1 MLSMNNEMSASMFEA
16 KKTNDYDEV
25 IFCIKV
31 FILLFKFFYS
41 YLVNPSR
48 LKYDIRRF
56 HFPYQMLRKMRKK
69 YVQFFILFSSKFS

>member
-16 KKTNDYDEV
+16 KKTNDHDEV

-31 FILLFKFFYS
+31 FILLFKFFLLLS
-41 YLVNPSR
+41 KCCLPPTLVNPSR

-69 YVQFFILFSSKFS
+69 